1 MRLNDKKLSHLSFHS
16 QYRSLNFPGNSLSN
30 SGDWMG
36 GEDDPLTGFSWKS
49 GSVRDTTGIVM
60 WSDVFLHTDDDTGDD
75 LAIILMDSQ
84 GLFDSDTT
92 SADNSRILALSLLM
106 SSIQIIN
113 INDIIQEDQLQYL
126 QVTKFGD

>member
-1 MRLNDKKLSHLSFHS
+1 
-16 QYRSLNFPGNSLSN
+16 LNFPNNSLSN
-30 SGDWMG
+30 SGVWMG
-36 GEDDPLTGFSWKS
+36 DANDPLTGFSWKS

-60 WSDVFLHTDDDTGDD
+60 WSDIFLHTDEDTGED

-113 INDIIQEDQLQYL
+113 IYDVIQENQLQYL
-126 QVTKFGD
+126 QVTKLLQ